1 MTMYYYG
8 RFYSK
13 VIFYVMASNN
23 SSRWFIYNT
32 MIIVHLD
39 ATSSTISFYLDTT
52 SSAISFYLDVYSGR
66 FYWITSPEIRFSFY
80 LDN

>member
-13 VIFYVMASNN
+13 VIFYVMASN

-52 SSAISFYLDVYSGR
+52 SSAISFYLDVFSGR